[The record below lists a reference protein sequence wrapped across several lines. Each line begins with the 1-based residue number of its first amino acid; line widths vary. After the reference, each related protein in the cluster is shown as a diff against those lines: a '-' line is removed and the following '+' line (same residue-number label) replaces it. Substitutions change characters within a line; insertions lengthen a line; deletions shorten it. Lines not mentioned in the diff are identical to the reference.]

1 VKRISDLTIA
11 DLAESPVWRYEEGT
25 GPRAMVSATD
35 RAALSRGDDEVYLA
49 ATDFELFDGS
59 RYPGY
64 CFPVDDSGIDYL
76 QPALFGP
83 SGHVNFWTEDPAD
96 PDDLVG
102 RWRTIGKEAGQVF
115 PVAFRCR
122 VPVDHRTISG
132 WIAGVESSRE
142 LTVAIREL
150 PGDPAVDRVAGPVS
164 LERPPT
170 ARPVESRQRGGHA
183 EKRTARRRP
192 AEMTVEFTQ
201 DTLHGTGVAENVTRR
216 GMFVRSARTPTP
228 GPQVRLTVHLPGGRQ
243 LVLTGRVVRQAGDP
257 SAKGFGLRLVD
268 DFPNYD
274 ALFPRH
280 RNR

>member
-1 VKRISDLTIA
+1 VKRISDLTID
-11 DLAESPVWRYEEGT
+11 DLAETPVWRYEEGT
-25 GPRAMVSATD
+25 GPRALVAATD
-35 RAALSRGDDEVYLA
+35 RSELSRSDDEVYLA

-76 QPALFGP
+76 QPALLAP

-96 PDDLVG
+96 PAELAA
-102 RWRTIGKEAGQVF
+102 RWTSLGKDAGEIF

-122 VPVDHRTISG
+122 VPVDRRTISG
-132 WIAGVESSRE
+132 WIAGVESSRD
-142 LTVAIREL
+142 LTVRIREL
-150 PGDPAVDRVAGPVS
+150 PGDLGAEGAAGPAT
-164 LERPPT
+164 LESPPA
-170 ARPVESRQRGGHA
+170 ARPVESRQQRGA
-183 EKRTARRRP
+183 RIDKRTARRRP

-201 DTLHGTGVAENVTRR
+201 DSLHGTGVAENITRR

-243 LVLTGRVVRQAGDP
+243 LILTGRVVRQIGDP
-257 SAKGFGLRLVD
+257 ASSGFGLRFVD

-274 ALFPRH
+274 ALFPR
-280 RNR
+280 RSR

>member
-1 VKRISDLTIA
+1 MKRISDLTVA
-11 DLAESPVWRYEEGT
+11 DLVESPVWRYEEGT
-25 GPRAMVSATD
+25 GPRALVSATD
-35 RAALSRGDDEVYLA
+35 RAELSRADDEVYLA

-83 SGHVNFWTEDPAD
+83 SGHVNFWTENPAD
-96 PDDLVG
+96 PNDLAE
-102 RWRTIGKEAGQVF
+102 RWRSLGKEAGQVF

-122 VPVDHRTISG
+122 APVDGRTISG
-132 WIAGVESSRE
+132 WIAGAEASRE

-150 PGDPAVDRVAGPVS
+150 PGGREADGVAGPATI
-164 LERPPT
+164 EQPPA
-170 ARPVESRQRGGHA
+170 ARPVESRLRGERA

-201 DTLHGTGVAENVTRR
+201 DALRGTGVAENVTRR

-257 SAKGFGLRLVD
+257 ASKGFGLRLVD
-268 DFPNYD
+268 DFPGYD
-274 ALFPRH
+274 SLFPR
-280 RNR
+280 RSR

>member
-1 VKRISDLTIA
+1 MKRISDLTIA
-11 DLAESPVWRYEEGT
+11 DLAENPVWRYEEGT
-25 GPRAMVSATD
+25 GPRALVSATE
-35 RAALSRGDDEVYLA
+35 RSELSRSDDEVYLA

-76 QPALFGP
+76 QPALFSP
-83 SGHVNFWTEDPAD
+83 SGHVNFWTEDPVD
-96 PDDLVG
+96 PEDLVE
-102 RWRTIGKEAGQVF
+102 RWRTIGKRAGEIF

-122 VPVDHRTISG
+122 VPVDQRTISG
-132 WIAGVESSRE
+132 WIAGVESSRD

-150 PGDPAVDRVAGPVS
+150 PGDPRSDGVAGPATP
-164 LERPPT
+164 ERPPA
-170 ARPVESRQRGGHA
+170 ARPVESRQRGGKV

-201 DTLHGTGVAENVTRR
+201 DALHGTGVAENVTRR

-228 GPQVRLTVHLPGGRQ
+228 GPQVRLTVHLPGGRE

-257 SAKGFGLRLVD
+257 SSKGFGLRLVD
-268 DFPNYD
+268 DFPGYD

-280 RNR
+280 RKR

>member
-1 VKRISDLTIA
+1 VKRISDLAVA
-11 DLAESPVWRYEEGT
+11 DLLENPVWRYEEGT
-25 GPRAMVSATD
+25 GPRALVSATD
-35 RAALSRGDDEVYLA
+35 RAELSRADDEVYLA

-83 SGHVNFWTEDPAD
+83 SGHVNFWTESPAD
-96 PDDLVG
+96 PNALAE
-102 RWRTIGKEAGQVF
+102 RWSSLGKDAGQLF

-122 VPVDHRTISG
+122 VPVDGRTISG
-132 WIAGVESSRE
+132 WISGAEASRE

-150 PGDPAVDRVAGPVS
+150 PGDRLADGVAGPAT
-164 LERPPT
+164 LEQPPA
-170 ARPVESRQRGGHA
+170 ARPVESRLRGERA

-201 DTLHGTGVAENVTRR
+201 DALRGTGVAENVTRR

-257 SAKGFGLRLVD
+257 SSKGFGLRLVD
-268 DFPNYD
+268 DFPGYD
-274 ALFPRH
+274 SLFPR
-280 RNR
+280 RSR